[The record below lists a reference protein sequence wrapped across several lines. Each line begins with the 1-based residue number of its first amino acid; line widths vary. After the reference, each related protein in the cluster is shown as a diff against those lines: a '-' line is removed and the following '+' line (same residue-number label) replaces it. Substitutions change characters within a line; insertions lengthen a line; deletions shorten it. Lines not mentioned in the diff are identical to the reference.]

1 MQGLAGHGKE
11 LELYSKY
18 NVKSLKDV
26 NQRFSMVQVTF
37 LKDYADVMWRI
48 LGKGEELEIY

>member
-37 LKDYADVMWRI
+37 LKDYAGVMWRI